1 MPREISIVIVSE
13 RSNLVDQMEASVVD
27 FSQTICRV
35 TSSPVSQ
42 AEDLAME
49 DPVDMIIFD
58 IRSHE
63 VEHDLDLC
71 AKLMR
76 AMPQTTWVL
85 TSEKTDSD
93 LILRSLRLGAKDFLV
108 QPWKPE
114 ELRTVVHR
122 ALQTKLSQENTVQ
135 GRGKLITLFSN
146 KGGVGTTTIAC
157 NLAASLAEMHPD
169 RVLLC
174 DLVLQHGDVVVF
186 LDVKQKYT
194 ISNMVQE
201 IDRLDRELLFNQLQK
216 HPSGLY
222 VLPSPFLADETAQ
235 IRSSAVSDA
244 IDFLLSCF
252 DFVVVDGGHEFTSQV
267 VPILNK
273 SDLIFLVTVPDIPT
287 IRNTKRCLNMFEQFG
302 FPSERTKVIVNR
314 FDAKQHIDLSSV
326 EKNVDFP
333 ISIKLPNDYAAA
345 INAINQGQ
353 PINKVSRKSKL
364 SKQITE
370 LAFSVNGK
378 NAALKQD
385 STMMSQLF
393 GLGRKKEEPKK
404 DDPNKEKQGGK

>member
-1 MPREISIVIVSE
+1 MPREITIMIVSD

-35 TSSPVSQ
+35 SSSPVSQ
-42 AEDLAME
+42 AEDLALE
-49 DPVDMIIFD
+49 EAPDMIIFD
-58 IRSHE
+58 IRPHE
-63 VEHDLDLC
+63 VEHDLDMC

-76 AMPQTTWVL
+76 TMPQTMWVM
-85 TSEKTDSD
+85 TSEKASSE
-93 LILRSLRLGAKDFLV
+93 LILRSLRLGVKDFLV

-114 ELRTVVHR
+114 ELRAVVHR
-122 ALQTKLSQENTVQ
+122 TLQSKLSQESTVQ

-157 NLAASLAEMHPD
+157 NLAASLAEKHRD

-222 VLPSPFLADETAQ
+222 VLPSPFLPDETAQ

-252 DFVVVDGGHEFTSQV
+252 EYVVVDGGHEFTSQV

-302 FPSERTKVIVNR
+302 FPQERTKVIVNR

-333 ISIKLPNDYAAA
+333 ISIKLANDYAAS
-345 INAINQGQ
+345 INAINQGV
-353 PINKVSRKSKL
+353 PISQANKKSKL
-364 SKQITE
+364 SKQISD
-370 LAFSVNGK
+370 LALSLNGK
-378 NAALKQD
+378 STQLKQEA
-385 STMMSQLF
+385 TMMSQLF
-393 GLGRKKEEPKK
+393 SFGRKKEGAESPSGDKT
-404 DDPNKEKQGGK
+404 KQGGK